1 MKQQAKCSVSGN
13 PIVMTFTTRTIPTTT
28 YTNPVRPWILDYYS
42 WLSAPDSWENANLSW
57 DSYGSWPQA
66 TTYGERI
73 IPNPKNYVNYLL
85 DQYHQIIF
93 FESIKVIKQ
102 LLQ

>member
-1 MKQQAKCSVSGN
+1 MTSYN
-13 PIVMTFTTRTIPTTT
+13 PRIIPSTT

-73 IPNPKNYVNYLL
+73 IPTTIYWERTVPDTNYSERTIPTTTYSVR
-85 DQYHQIIF
+85 
-93 FESIKVIKQ
+93 
-102 LLQ
+102 